1 MTEQNRN
8 GTTLILGVGNS
19 LMRDEGFGV
28 HVVHRLKERQLP
40 DNVRLEEGAVGG
52 FNLLGS
58 LEGVERLLVVDV
70 MMIDSPP
77 GELHLLKP
85 GPEFKETGKRII
97 SFHQVG
103 ILELLAIWRL
113 LGKEPETIFLVTRPE
128 KIDWGTELSPPLQL
142 AAEKAVEVIPRIC
155 QEAFEKG
162 IDELC
167 LR

>member
-1 MTEQNRN
+1 MQ
-8 GTTLILGVGNS
+8 
-19 LMRDEGFGV
+19 DEGFGV

-40 DNVRLEEGAVGG
+40 DNVRLEEGGVGG

-58 LEGVERLLVVDV
+58 LDGVKRLLVVDV
-70 MMIDSPP
+70 MMLDSPP

-85 GPEFKETGKRII
+85 GPEFKENGKRII

-103 ILELLAIWRL
+103 ILELLAMWRL
-113 LGKEPETIFLVTRPE
+113 LGREPETVFLVTRPE
-128 KIDWGTELSPPLQL
+128 KMGWGTELSPPLQL
-142 AAEKAVEVIPRIC
+142 AADRATELIPTLC

-167 LR
+167 LQ